1 MNAKNNVKPAGGH
14 DERLK
19 NALRANLK
27 RRKQQARQ
35 RVENDVEEK
44 HPVNDHD

>member
-1 MNAKNNVKPAGGH
+1 MNAKNNAKPAGGR

-35 RVENDVEEK
+35 RVEKDVEEK